1 MKKSTRIITSVI
13 MLLMI
18 FIQAG
23 CTSKS
28 TTSEPSDIDFAEQMK
43 EASTTPYGKYPEL
56 VTYTLGKLT
65 GSNNSNMP
73 EGDTYEDNAYTRFL
87 RDFLNIQNKD
97 VFEEADEQYDSSV
110 SMAIQSGNIPDIM
123 IVSDI
128 DDVNMLVEY
137 DMIEDLT
144 QAYNNCMS
152 ERIKE
157 IYAGYGDS
165 INDLITFDGKIMAI
179 PETNID
185 DGPNLIWL
193 RKDWMDK
200 LGLAAPKN
208 LSDVEYI
215 IKQFIEKDPGENGPG
230 NTVGLVCDPSLCGEC
245 GYSSEYLLDIV
256 FAAYGAFPKQWIEDK
271 DGKAVYG
278 SIQPEAKNALAHIN
292 EMYETGILD
301 NNFLLRTSSNI
312 IELVVKGRCGS
323 FFGPWWAPNNP
334 LMEAV
339 STDPEADWQP
349 YLIETD
355 DDGSTSYH
363 SHQPSYKYVVVRKGY
378 EHPEVAC
385 KIVSVLFDYVRYEE
399 KDNDNFKKY
408 YQNNVDPTARP
419 LAINVDYSDALS
431 ICYSE
436 IIDVLNGTKDE
447 SELPILEKSY
457 YESCKSYLDDPDNA
471 TAEQW
476 AAYMSRIK
484 ACEII
489 SNASLREVPSLFFSE
504 TSTMQSDWWKLE
516 ELENKTY
523 LRIVTGELP
532 VDEFDNFV
540 SKWNENGGSL
550 ITREVRDAL
559 AE

>member
-1 MKKSTRIITSVI
+1 MKKSTRIIASAI
-13 MLLMI
+13 MLFTVCM
-18 FIQAG
+18 QAG
-23 CTSKS
+23 CQASS
-28 TTSEPSDIDFAEQMK
+28 TTDKLSDEEYARQME

-56 VTYTLGKLT
+56 ITYTLGKLT

-73 EGDTYEDNAYTRFL
+73 KGDTYEDNEYTRFL
-87 RDFLNIQNKD
+87 KDFLNIQNKD

-110 SMAIQSGNIPDIM
+110 TMAIQSGNMPDIM

-137 DMIEDLT
+137 GMIEDLT
-144 QAYNNCMS
+144 DAYNNCLS
-152 ERIKE
+152 DKIKD
-157 IYAGYGDS
+157 IYSGYGDS
-165 INDLITFDGKIMAI
+165 VRDLISFDGKIMAI

-200 LGLAAPKN
+200 LGLAEPKN

-215 IKQFIEKDPGENGPG
+215 IKQFQTKDPGENGPG
-230 NTVGLVCDPSLCGEC
+230 NTVGLVCDPSLCGGC

-256 FAAYGAFPKQWIEDK
+256 FAAYGAFPKQWIEGP

-278 SIQPEAKNALAHIN
+278 SIQPEAKAALEHIN

-312 IELVVKGRCGS
+312 IELVVNGQCGS

-339 STDPEADWQP
+339 NADPDADWQP

-355 DDGSTSYH
+355 ADGSTSYH
-363 SHQPSYKYVVVRKGY
+363 SQQPSYKYVVVRKGY
-378 EHPEVAC
+378 EHPEIAC
-385 KIVSVLFDYVRYEE
+385 KIVSVLFDYIRYEE
-399 KDNDNFKKY
+399 KDNENFKKY
-408 YQNNVDPTARP
+408 YQDNVDPTARP

-431 ICYSE
+431 ICYTE
-436 IIDVLNGTKDE
+436 ISAVLNGSKDE

-457 YESCKSYLDDPDNA
+457 YESCKVYLDDPGNA

-484 ACEII
+484 ACETI
-489 SNASLREVPSLFFSE
+489 SDGNLREVPSLYFGE
-504 TSTMQSDWWKLE
+504 TDTMQSDWWKLE

-523 LRIVTGELP
+523 LQIVTGELSI
-532 VDEFDNFV
+532 DEFDNFV
-540 SKWNENGGSL
+540 SKWNESGGSL